1 MVSLNAE
8 NPEKGKSRR
17 PYASGAALH
26 LRLIIF
32 FTDSVRK
39 YGGLYSI
46 AGLKEVL
53 PCIETHSDIIVTE
66 KKLSALKGAH
76 LFYPR
81 QRCVK

>member
-1 MVSLNAE
+1 M
-8 NPEKGKSRR
+8 PKTRKKGKVDAHN
-17 PYASGAALH
+17 AS
-26 LRLIIF
+26 
-32 FTDSVRK
+32 DSVRK

-66 KKLSALKGAH
+66 KKLSALKGAR